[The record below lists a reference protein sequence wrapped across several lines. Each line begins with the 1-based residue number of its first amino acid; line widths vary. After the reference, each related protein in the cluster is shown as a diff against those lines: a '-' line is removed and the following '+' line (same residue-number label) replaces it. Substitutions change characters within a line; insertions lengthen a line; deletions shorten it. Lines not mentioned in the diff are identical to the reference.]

1 MTRLAGHL
9 CTRPTEVSGVPVEA
23 CQPCVG
29 VCLGLGLLRRL
40 SLLCYPRFISEEGGQ
55 LQDSA
60 SLWLLLSTLLVW
72 ENSIMIES
80 LKTQSLQREYFK

>member
-40 SLLCYPRFISEEGGQ
+40 SLLSSLHLLGGRAAAGKC
-55 LQDSA
+55 LPLGAPEHPSH
-60 SLWLLLSTLLVW
+60 VG
-72 ENSIMIES
+72 E
-80 LKTQSLQREYFK
+80 